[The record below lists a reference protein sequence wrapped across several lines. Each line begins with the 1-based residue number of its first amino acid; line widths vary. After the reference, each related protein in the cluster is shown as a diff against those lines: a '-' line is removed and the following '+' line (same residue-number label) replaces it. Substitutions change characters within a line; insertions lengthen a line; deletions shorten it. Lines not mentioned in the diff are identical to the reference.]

1 MGPRD
6 QVQAGRSCPALA
18 GGRLDRLWPAS
29 REWRHRRFVVWTW
42 NVTSDR
48 AGRAELNAPQDT
60 VIVAWAATWEEASVR
75 NGVTTAPSWMP
86 VRSARRSPSRD
97 DTAELMRMLERG
109 AQDAADTGEQRTI
122 SWQRAELAIEPAL
135 GTGGRWSSESRHR
148 TAGLESPARSSR
160 RPSKPR
166 RGRRLAPRR
175 PPRRIMGIHTVG
187 TVQPPRKRSTGSP
200 DRCSRSWRT
209 SPVSPA

>member
-86 VRSARRSPSRD
+86 VSV
-97 DTAELMRMLERG
+97 
-109 AQDAADTGEQRTI
+109 
-122 SWQRAELAIEPAL
+122 
-135 GTGGRWSSESRHR
+135 SETVTQQGRHR
-148 TAGLESPARSSR
+148 SIDAHART
-160 RPSKPR
+160 
-166 RGRRLAPRR
+166 GRS
-175 PPRRIMGIHTVG
+175 G
-187 TVQPPRKRSTGSP
+187 RS
-200 DRCSRSWRT
+200 
-209 SPVSPA
+209 

>member
-160 RPSKPR
+160 RPSKQTR
-166 RGRRLAPRR
+166 AAAGSASTSSTDHGYSHRGHGPASA
-175 PPRRIMGIHTVG
+175 
-187 TVQPPRKRSTGSP
+187 QRSTGSP

-209 SPVSPA
+209 SPVSTA

>member
-75 NGVTTAPSWMP
+75 NGVTTASSSSTDHGYSHRGHGPA
-86 VRSARRSPSRD
+86 SA
-97 DTAELMRMLERG
+97 
-109 AQDAADTGEQRTI
+109 Q
-122 SWQRAELAIEPAL
+122 
-135 GTGGRWSSESRHR
+135 
-148 TAGLESPARSSR
+148 
-160 RPSKPR
+160 
-166 RGRRLAPRR
+166 
-175 PPRRIMGIHTVG
+175 
-187 TVQPPRKRSTGSP
+187 RSTGSP

-209 SPVSPA
+209 SPVSTA